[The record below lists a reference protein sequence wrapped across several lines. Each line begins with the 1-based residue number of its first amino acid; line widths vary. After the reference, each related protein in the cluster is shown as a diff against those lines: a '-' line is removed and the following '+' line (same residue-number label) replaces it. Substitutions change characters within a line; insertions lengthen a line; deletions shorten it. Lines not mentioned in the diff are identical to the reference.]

1 MVDTVDS
8 KSTAYKRGG
17 SSPLQGRSSFELFY
31 FPRINNLHLSLAL
44 QGKGD

>member
-17 SSPLQGRSSFELFY
+17 SSPLQGKKEFLTNLF
-31 FPRINNLHLSLAL
+31 F
-44 QGKGD
+44 KTK

>member
-17 SSPLQGRSSFELFY
+17 SSPLQGKYSFELFH
-31 FPRINNLHLSLAL
+31 FSRINNLPLL
-44 QGKGD
+44 D